1 VQIPDFLRTSTFRMA
16 GSFATIFA
24 ISAAALFAFVYW
36 QTAVHETARI
46 DHFLVDDAEIIARE
60 TRANMLQSVSLRITR
75 DLHRITYAAL
85 FDQRGVRIAGN
96 LAAIPSDLPIDGKAH
111 AVASFTTTDGDN
123 LAEAIRAVG
132 LRALGG
138 NVLIIGRNAE
148 SLQLLRDTVLRAL
161 GLGVIPAMIL
171 ALFAGAFVS
180 WRAQKRVKAVHRA
193 TERIMRGDLHERLPT
208 RGTNDD
214 FDRLANSVN
223 RMLDEIGRLLD
234 NVKKAGSDIAHDLRT
249 PLARLRIRLER
260 GKEGAQSR
268 EELRALVA
276 SAIVDLDQT
285 LSVIT
290 TVLRIGE
297 IEAGRRRIGFTD
309 FDLGDLAEEVAQI
322 YEPIAEE
329 KGVAL
334 QVSATPALHIRGDR
348 ALMLEALANLVQN
361 AIKFTPAGGHVAI
374 VTATSERGPT
384 MRVIDDGPGIPQ
396 HERVF
401 ERFHRVDKSRGLDG
415 SGLGLSLVAAIA
427 KFHRFHVDL
436 ADAAPGCIFEIV
448 CRPQSISESTGAEPS
463 H

>member
-46 DHFLVDDAEIIARE
+46 DHFLVDDAGIIARE
-60 TRANMLQSVSLRITR
+60 TRANMLRSVSLRITR

-96 LAAIPSDLPIDGKAH
+96 LAAIPPDLPIDGKAH
-111 AVASFTTTDGDN
+111 AVASFTTTDGDS
-123 LAEAIRAVG
+123 LAESIRAVG
-132 LRALGG
+132 LRTLGG

-171 ALFAGAFVS
+171 ALIAGAFVS

-260 GKEGAQSR
+260 GKESAQSR
-268 EELRALVA
+268 EELRAIVA

-334 QVSATPALHIRGDR
+334 QVSATPGLHIHGDR
-348 ALMLEALANLVQN
+348 ALMLEAVANLVQN
-361 AIKFTPAGGHVAI
+361 AIKFTPTGGHVAI
-374 VTATSERGPT
+374 ITANSDRGPT
-384 MRVIDDGPGIPQ
+384 MRVIDDGPGIPHYEQ
-396 HERVF
+396 VF

-448 CRPQSISESTGAEPS
+448 CRPQLISETTGAEPRD
-463 H
+463 